1 MNYEELLAY
10 LDLEG
15 PEDFQYFEAMADL
28 VESEEYIELE
38 AIYKLFDGADNG
50 VVSQIID
57 EYFDDILDG
66 LPEDSGEIYSL
77 LSQIKMSLVGMSS
90 NIEEVD
96 DLRKFAD
103 EIFKFRNWF
112 CEETEV
118 ELRPQGGGAPMY
130 QCLRDAIT
138 TARMEKLGGDQFG
151 YDFEG
156 SLNYELDSYM
166 MSFADMVAAEDYEGD
181 DGQIVF
187 NPDEDDLYS

>member
-28 VESEEYIELE
+28 LESEEYIESE
-38 AIYKLFDGADNG
+38 AIYKLFDGADK
-50 VVSQIID
+50 VLVSQIAD
-57 EYFDDILDG
+57 EYFDDIMEG

-77 LSQIKMSLVGMSS
+77 LSQIKMSLVGMAS

-103 EIFKFRNWF
+103 EIYKFRNWF

-118 ELRPQGGGAPMY
+118 ELRPQGGGAPMF

-156 SLNYELDSYM
+156 ALNYELDSYM
-166 MSFADMVAAEDYEGD
+166 MSFAEMVAAEDYDGD
-181 DGQIVF
+181 TGVIEFDP
-187 NPDEDDLYS
+187 NEDDLYS